1 MTHHERTLSR
11 RALLQ
16 MAVPLGSL
24 AMLNPIRLTLART
37 RVSSQHPNKSWGP
50 SIQC

>member
-16 MAVPLGSL
+16 MAVPLGSIHSPGKGFEADSL
-24 AMLNPIRLTLART
+24 MVTWDIVLDR
-37 RVSSQHPNKSWGP
+37 G
-50 SIQC
+50 